1 MNNVID
7 FKKAKET
14 AKSKKGQQKSQ
25 KTERFNSYFSIVKS
39 LKETLLFL
47 LKSAIYTILFVLKLL
62 SGTLF
67 KVLATLTLFLF
78 IVEWVVGRLNYQC
91 LYKSVFFLAIT
102 VVVYVVSNMCIKL
115 LKRC

>member
-1 MNNVID
+1 MSNVID
-7 FKKAKET
+7 FKKAKDSV
-14 AKSKKGQQKSQ
+14 KSKKGQQKIQES
-25 KTERFNSYFSIVKS
+25 ERFNSYFAIVKP
-39 LKETLLFL
+39 LKETFSFL
-47 LKSAIYTILFVLKLL
+47 LKSAIYAILFVLKLL

-78 IVEWVVGRLNYQC
+78 IVEWLVGRLNYQC

-102 VVVYVVSNMCIKL
+102 VIVYVASNMCIKL